1 MSAPRIQ
8 RRPVPGSDSLPT
20 ELHPVARRV
29 LAARG
34 IDRPA
39 LLDTALEG
47 LLRPETL
54 GGIDAAVRLLA
65 DALAAGR
72 AICIIADYD
81 ADGATSCALALRALR
96 ALGARNVDFVV
107 PDRLRYG
114 YGLTPPIVE
123 LARQKNAA
131 LLVTVDNGIASLE
144 GVAAA
149 KAAGMQV
156 LVTDHHL
163 PGATLPAADAIVN
176 PNAQGDGFASKALA
190 GVGVIFYVMLA
201 LRAHLRQLD
210 WFATRQLKEPNFA
223 ALLDLVALGTVAD
236 VVPLDANNRRL
247 VAQGVQRMRQGRC
260 VPGITALC
268 RVAGKD
274 PARLTTS
281 ELGFALGPRLN
292 AAGRLADMA
301 LGIELLSSDDP
312 GRCGQ
317 IAAELDTINKARRE
331 IEQDM
336 STQARTIVDGLLAKA
351 QRAIP
356 AGLCLFDDS
365 WHQGVVGIV
374 ASRIKE
380 RYHRP
385 VIAFAPG
392 EGDELKGSARSIQ
405 GVHIRDVLDALATHN
420 PGLLGRFGGH
430 AMAAGLS
437 LRRGDFPR
445 FQAAFAEEVA
455 RVADASIL
463 EQVLLTDGELAAG
476 DFTLALA
483 AQLATLLPWGQGNP
497 APLFDGEFKVLG
509 RRVVGER
516 HLKLDL
522 GAPGGVQV
530 SAIAFGAAE
539 ADWTHARRIH
549 AAYRLD
555 VNEWN
560 GNESLQLQIEF
571 ARGLEA

>member
-1 MSAPRIQ
+1 MSGPRIQ

-65 DALAAGR
+65 DALAAER
-72 AICIIADYD
+72 SICIIADYD

-96 ALGARNVDFVV
+96 ALGAHKVDFVV

-176 PNAQGDGFASKALA
+176 PNALGDGFASKALA

-301 LGIELLSSDDP
+301 LGIELLSSDDLA
-312 GRCGQ
+312 RCGQ

-392 EGDELKGSARSIQ
+392 EGEELKGSARSIQ

-437 LRRGDFPR
+437 LRRGDLPR
-445 FQAAFAEEVA
+445 FQAAFADEVA

-522 GAPGGVQV
+522 GASGGVQV

>member
-1 MSAPRIQ
+1 MSGPRIQ

-65 DALAAGR
+65 DALAAER
-72 AICIIADYD
+72 SICIIADYD

-96 ALGARNVDFVV
+96 ALGARKLDFVV

-176 PNAQGDGFASKALA
+176 PNALGDGFASKALA

-301 LGIELLSSDDP
+301 LGIELLSSDDLA
-312 GRCGQ
+312 RCGQ

-392 EGDELKGSARSIQ
+392 EGEELKGSARSIQ

-437 LRRGDFPR
+437 LRRGDLPR
-445 FQAAFAEEVA
+445 FQAAFADEVA

-571 ARGLEA
+571 ARSLEV